1 VPYIVGEE
9 SSHFVLSHNP
19 AAYPQAEARLAK
31 VADLQKAGSLN
42 EETAAEAKQYL
53 ARMPKLKAL
62 QELRKKYVALAEGTL
77 SAADFAAARKTI
89 KDSMKLDVEDAESYM
104 RKVRTAATTLKKDYV
119 KELNEGDLVAAAVKG
134 MYHLIEEPIPAEIN
148 DTCKKAKS
156 LDSDEQRELLK
167 AARLKLG
174 KREDLDGDKAADL
187 SIRMMAASLND
198 PHTVYYDK
206 ETLKKVEAP
215 LRGQF
220 SGIGISIRR
229 DLVKDGLLVVSPI
242 KDSPAYKA
250 GLKAGDVITEIRREV
265 GPQGEPLKAD
275 EPKVIST
282 KGMKTETALDIILG
296 KPGTP
301 VSIVVERETPD
312 GKTESK
318 QYDLKR
324 GRVSVETVLGFS
336 RKDDDTWNYWADEG
350 NKVAYVCLTQFAQNT
365 INDLKAMLD
374 KLKGQGMKALVLD
387 LRFNPGGTL
396 LAGVIVS
403 DFFLDEGLILEVRPR
418 VGEPEKYYDRKEFN
432 FVGFPMTVLVN
443 GYSASAAEIVA
454 AALQDYGRAVV
465 VGERTYGKG
474 TVQQVKPFNP
484 TGGEIKMTIA
494 RYFPPLGRNIDRL
507 STSGKPEDEWGVQPD
522 KGHEVKLSKDEQ
534 RDLAEAF
541 REREI
546 IPRRDLP
553 KKDPKP
559 PFKDRQL
566 ETALD
571 YLKTQLTA
579 KK

>member
-1 VPYIVGEE
+1 
-9 SSHFVLSHNP
+9 
-19 AAYPQAEARLAK
+19 
-31 VADLQKAGSLN
+31 
-42 EETAAEAKQYL
+42 
-53 ARMPKLKAL
+53 
-62 QELRKKYVALAEGTL
+62 
-77 SAADFAAARKTI
+77 
-89 KDSMKLDVEDAESYM
+89 M
-104 RKVRTAATTLKKDYV
+104 R
-119 KELNEGDLVAAAVKG
+119 
-134 MYHLIEEPIPAEIN
+134 
-148 DTCKKAKS
+148 
-156 LDSDEQRELLK
+156 
-167 AARLKLG
+167 LG

-265 GPQGEPLKAD
+265 GPQGEPLKD
-275 EPKVIST
+275 SDPKVIST

-312 GKTESK
+312 GKTETK
-318 QYDLKR
+318 QFDLKR
-324 GRVSVETVLGFS
+324 GRVSVETVLGLS
-336 RKDDDTWNYWADEG
+336 RKDDDTWNYWLDEP
-350 NKVAYVCLTQFAQNT
+350 NKVAYLCLTQFAQNT
-365 INDLKAMLD
+365 FGDLKIALD

-396 LAGVIVS
+396 IGGVIVS
-403 DFFLDEGLILEVRPR
+403 DFFLEEGLILEVRPR
-418 VGEPEKYYDRKEFN
+418 VGEPEKYYDRGAGRY
-432 FVGFPMTVLVN
+432 VGFPMVVLVN
-443 GYSASAAEIVA
+443 GYSASASEIVS
-454 AALQDYGRAVV
+454 AALQDYGRAVI

-474 TVQQVKPFNP
+474 TVQQVKEFRP

-507 STSGKPEDEWGVQPD
+507 STPGKPEDEWGVQPD
-522 KGHEVKLSKDEQ
+522 KGHEVKLTKDEQ
-534 RDLAEAF
+534 RDLAESF
-541 REREI
+541 RDREI

-553 KKDPKP
+553 KKDTKP
-559 PFKDRQL
+559 AFKDRQM
-566 ETALD
+566 EAALD
-571 YLKTQLTA
+571 YLKTQLKPTEA